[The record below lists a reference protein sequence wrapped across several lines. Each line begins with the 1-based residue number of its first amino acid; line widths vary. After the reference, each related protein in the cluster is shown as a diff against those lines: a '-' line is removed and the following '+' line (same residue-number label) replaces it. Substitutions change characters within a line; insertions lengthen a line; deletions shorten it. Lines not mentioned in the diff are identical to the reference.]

1 MGRVYT
7 TKIKRISKEVIEK
20 SPDIFSSDYEMNK
33 KVLRDILDVR
43 SKKMLNQI
51 AGYITR
57 MKNSKHEEPEVATTE
72 EQQE

>member
-7 TKIKRISKEVIEK
+7 TKIKRISKEVIER
-20 SPDIFSSDYEMNK
+20 SPDAFSNDYEKNK
-33 KVLRDILDVR
+33 SVLKGMLDVR

-57 MKNSKHEEPEVATTE
+57 MKNSRHGEPEVATTE
-72 EQQE
+72 GQG

>member
-1 MGRVYT
+1 
-7 TKIKRISKEVIEK
+7 
-20 SPDIFSSDYEMNK
+20 MNK

-57 MKNSKHEEPEVATTE
+57 MKNSRHEEPEAATTE
-72 EQQE
+72 EQAD

>member
-7 TKIKRISKEVIEK
+7 TKIKRVSKQILEQF
-20 SPDIFSSDYEMNK
+20 PDTFSNDYEKNK
-33 KVLRDILDVR
+33 ELLKGMVDVR

-57 MKNSKHEEPEVATTE
+57 IKSFKHEAEQAEEVLE
-72 EQQE
+72 ER

>member
-7 TKIKRISKEVIEK
+7 TKIKRISKEAFEK
-20 SPDIFSSDYEMNK
+20 SPDAFSGDYEMNK
-33 KVLRDILDVR
+33 KVLRDILDVK

-57 MKNSKHEEPEVATTE
+57 MKNSRREEPEVATTE
-72 EQQE
+72 EQAD

>member
-7 TKIKRISKEVIEK
+7 TKIKRISKEAIEK
-20 SPDIFSSDYEMNK
+20 SPDAFSSDYEKNK
-33 KVLRDILDVR
+33 SVLKGMLDVR
-43 SKKMLNQI
+43 SKKTLNQI

-72 EQQE
+72 EQG

>member
-7 TKIKRISKEVIEK
+7 TKIKRISKEAFEK
-20 SPDIFSSDYEMNK
+20 SPDAFSGDYEKNK
-33 KVLRDILDVR
+33 AILKGIIDVR

-57 MKNSKHEEPEVATTE
+57 MKNSRHGEPEVATTE
-72 EQQE
+72 GQG